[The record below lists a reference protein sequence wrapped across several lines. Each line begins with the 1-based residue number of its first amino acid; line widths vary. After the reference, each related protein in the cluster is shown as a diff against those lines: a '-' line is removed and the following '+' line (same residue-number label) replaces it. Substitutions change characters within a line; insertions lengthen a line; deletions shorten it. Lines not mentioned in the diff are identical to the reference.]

1 MKTSYAYSLK
11 TERVREKDFPYNG
24 NEISCTKEL
33 VDFAKKLQDSDIE
46 KMIVVYLD
54 AQNKLTGILPIMG
67 TVNQAVVY
75 PREVLKHALLCSA
88 ANIILIHNHPSG
100 NCRPS
105 ESDIPLTKTIKD
117 TARVLGLD
125 VLDHLIIAG
134 EKFFSFREEGLIF

>member
-1 MKTSYAYSLK
+1 MKPSYAYSLK

-75 PREVLKHALLCSA
+75 PREVLKHALLCRA
-88 ANIILIHNHPSG
+88 TKIILIHNHPSG
-100 NCRPS
+100 NCTPS
-105 ESDIPLTKTIKD
+105 DADIRLTKKIKD
-117 TARVLGLD
+117 TARVLDLD

-134 EKFFSFREEGLIF
+134 EAFF

>member
-67 TVNQAVVY
+67 TVNQDRKSVV
-75 PREVLKHALLCSA
+75 
-88 ANIILIHNHPSG
+88 
-100 NCRPS
+100 
-105 ESDIPLTKTIKD
+105 
-117 TARVLGLD
+117 
-125 VLDHLIIAG
+125 
-134 EKFFSFREEGLIF
+134 